1 MQRTTTREDGTM
13 PNFMFAHRSVD
24 GDGEVGFVRSD
35 SFAEALGAIQEQ
47 LPAAEGDLLE
57 LGVHGFPPARY
68 LCVARSVEGETA
80 WRPVAQ
86 LAA

>member
-1 MQRTTTREDGTM
+1 M
-13 PNFMFAHRSVD
+13 PNFMFAHRGVD
-24 GDGEVGFVRSD
+24 GDGEVGFVRSE

-68 LCVARSVEGETA
+68 LCVGRTTEGETT
-80 WRPVAQ
+80 WRPLAQ